1 MRVVCESSNLFK
13 TTPPAFSRHSG
24 CFPEMPTQREQDGY
38 KTVVAGASFH
48 TVVLVPYSSWLS
60 RHLGMEIASWWGV
73 CVTVS
78 SPKSSSPVNTANYQ
92 LIKHISWVYYFEP
105 SFQLCC
111 KIKADAILR
120 SYYCQGPAS
129 PAAPA

>member
-38 KTVVAGASFH
+38 KTVVAGAS
-48 TVVLVPYSSWLS
+48 TQWSWCLIAVGSLDILVWKLHPGGL
-60 RHLGMEIASWWGV
+60 